1 MPLELDKEIGQRL
14 GYKAK
19 LIDTNAMTGREI
31 WALLDPTGQ
40 ICGGGQAV
48 ADSEQHVWERHF
60 PAYSSD
66 VNAAME
72 LLPPGT
78 DEQTFL
84 LRQYGADWLATIT
97 DTTRGHGGSY
107 GSFEG
112 IGATPAEAVCKA
124 WLAWEKG

>member
-1 MPLELDKEIGQRL
+1 MTLELNKEIGNRL
-14 GYKAK
+14 GYRAK
-19 LIDTNAMTGREI
+19 LIDTNAMSGREI
-31 WALLDPTGQ
+31 WALLGPDGQ

-48 ADSEQHVWERHF
+48 SDTEQHVWEKYF
-60 PAYSSD
+60 PAYSTD
-66 VNAAME
+66 VNAAMG

-97 DTTRGHGGSY
+97 DTTRGQGGGF

-112 IGATPAEAVCKA
+112 IGNTPAEAVCKA
-124 WLAWEKG
+124 WLAWNKG